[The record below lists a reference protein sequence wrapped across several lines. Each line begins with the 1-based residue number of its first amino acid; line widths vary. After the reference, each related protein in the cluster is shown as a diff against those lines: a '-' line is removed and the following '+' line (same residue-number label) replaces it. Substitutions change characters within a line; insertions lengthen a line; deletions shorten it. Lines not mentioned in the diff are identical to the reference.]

1 MCHLAYPHLMR
12 NLSCSLMVSFVLLGC
27 LSIGSR
33 QIQSPTSAA
42 PKTEDSRALLI
53 IVDSLNHGVLKEYLQ
68 TLLDA
73 DHEPRWQSGLSLLAR
88 EQFKLANAQYPMASI
103 PTFTTTAE
111 ATLATGQP
119 PIQHGLIGTRFNRN
133 PSTAPEQDISV
144 YDLSFQSEFLEEILS
159 EGEPINGNAK
169 SSLILG
175 SDPWVKTLHPT
186 RETISVFTPYGQEGI
201 GSCRF

>member
-1 MCHLAYPHLMR
+1 MR
-12 NLSCSLMVSFVLLGC
+12 CLSLSLTASFVLWGC

-33 QIQSPTSAA
+33 QLQSPTSAE

-53 IVDSLNHGVLKEYLQ
+53 IVDGLNHDALKTYLK

-88 EQFKLANAQYPMASI
+88 ERFRLANAQYPMASI

-119 PIQHGLIGTRFNRN
+119 PNQHGLIGT
-133 PSTAPEQDISV
+133 
-144 YDLSFQSEFLEEILS
+144 
-159 EGEPINGNAK
+159 
-169 SSLILG
+169 
-175 SDPWVKTLHPT
+175 
-186 RETISVFTPYGQEGI
+186 
-201 GSCRF
+201 